1 MSNKLQSNDHDQA
14 KKALE
19 QAYQMAV
26 RGESPTLPDGLR
38 DSLSEALRNCENSRG
53 VLAVLIT
60 LLTKKIVS
68 PKQDIRFHQAGME
81 GGFSG
86 RALDEKVVTPL
97 LRDWNFPAMKSGSG
111 WLTRS
116 LEQNRPYDLN
126 YPGNMRPPELKTAF
140 LNAVDSAQSNPALAR
155 HALVFLLAGLVQWRE
170 ENDSVRLDRPVGLPI
185 VKIVDRLSRH
195 FSSLQKGASR
205 LPVLAIFAIY
215 EQLTR
220 EMRRYEQCQLL
231 PLESHTAADE
241 KTGLLGDV
249 QIVDRDGNPVEAIEI
264 KHNIPVTVD
273 LVNACYAKFRA
284 TTVKTF
290 YLLSTSEELR
300 NESRIKAR
308 IEEIRQDHGCQV
320 IANGLLA
327 SLKYYL
333 RLLKNADAF
342 IVAYANL
349 VEQDRTIP
357 YSLKKEW

>member
-1 MSNKLQSNDHDQA
+1 MSNKLQSNDHDRA

-19 QAYQMAV
+19 QEYQMAV
-26 RGESPTLPDGLR
+26 RGKSPALPNGLR
-38 DSLSEALRNCENSRG
+38 DSLNEALRNCTTSRG

-68 PKQDIRFHQAGME
+68 PKQDIRLHQAGMK

-97 LRDWNFPAMKSGSG
+97 LRDWDFPAMSSSG

-116 LEQNRPYDLN
+116 LEQNRPYNRN
-126 YPGNMRPPELKTAF
+126 YPGNMRPPKLKTAF
-140 LNAVDSAQSNPALAR
+140 LKAVGSAQSDPDLAR
-155 HALVFLLAGLVQWRE
+155 RALVFLLAGLVKWRE
-170 ENDSVRLDRPVGLPI
+170 ANDSVRLDRPVGLPI

-195 FSSLQKGASR
+195 FSFPQKGASR

-220 EMRRYEQCQLL
+220 EMRRYEQCRLL

-273 LVNACYAKFRA
+273 LVNACYAKFRT